1 MSEPEIARRC
11 QTCGASVRG
20 TARFCPQCGQSM
32 AEARDADAAT
42 PARAQPRAK
51 SALVDQAEH
60 VANSL
65 SGRLTARAPDATAPA
80 DAGEDVLSLDAEPVA
95 TTHVAESFAT
105 TQDQESFAPARVD
118 EPVAPVN
125 TPMIENAPTAGD
137 GARTSAERSETDE
150 RGAQSVPTKDA
161 LPDSATTTDGA
172 RAVSAGD
179 GRGAG
184 RVRRATAAVGAGL
197 GESVRPR
204 VEKLR
209 EASVVVFDE
218 AAEDPGMRFVVIA
231 ALLFVV
237 ALLILLFS
245 FVLR

>member
-1 MSEPEIARRC
+1 MEPEIARRC

-20 TARFCPQCGQSM
+20 AARFCPQCGQAM
-32 AEARDADAAT
+32 ADGRD
-42 PARAQPRAK
+42 
-51 SALVDQAEH
+51 
-60 VANSL
+60 
-65 SGRLTARAPDATAPA
+65 
-80 DAGEDVLSLDAEPVA
+80 
-95 TTHVAESFAT
+95 VAESFET
-105 TQDQESFAPARVD
+105 THEQESVASSSAA

-125 TPMIENAPTAGD
+125 VPVIENAPSAGD
-137 GARTSAERSETDE
+137 GARTPAENVRADG
-150 RGAQSVPTKDA
+150 RGAQTAPTKDA
-161 LPDSATTTDGA
+161 PPDSAPAAGEA
-172 RAVSAGD
+172 RAASAGD
-179 GRGAG
+179 ARAAG

>member
-1 MSEPEIARRC
+1 MTEPEIARRC
-11 QTCGASVRG
+11 QTCGAAVRG
-20 TARFCPQCGQSM
+20 AARFCPQCGRQMSDGRG
-32 AEARDADAAT
+32 AAAT
-42 PARAQPRAK
+42 QAPARSQSRAK

-65 SGRLTARAPDATAPA
+65 SGRLMAREPEATAPA
-80 DAGEDVLSLDAEPVA
+80 DEGEDVLSLGAGPEA
-95 TTHVAESFAT
+95 TTHVEEIIQAAEPPAPSHA
-105 TQDQESFAPARVD
+105 EGPVKWASAPAV
-118 EPVAPVN
+118 ES
-125 TPMIENAPTAGD
+125 APTTED
-137 GARTSAERSETDE
+137 GARAPVETSAAGE
-150 RGAQSVPTKDA
+150 RGAQPAPTRDA
-161 LPDSATTTDGA
+161 PADSAPMTGEA
-172 RAVSAGD
+172 RQSESARD

-184 RVRRATAAVGAGL
+184 RVRRRAAAVGAGL

-209 EASVVVFDE
+209 DASVVVFDE